1 MQFSQNRMERF
12 RKHQSER
19 EEQMNQL
26 ETAVEYQSVINTFRL
41 CSPKEE
47 TREIGYI
54 PLRLGVKTIGVKKG
68 FYQEVLQ
75 NGCRV
80 KVSAVDA
87 FRYLWRT
94 RNQVTFD
101 VFSQN

>member
-1 MQFSQNRMERF
+1 MERF
-12 RKHQSER
+12 RKHQSVR

-26 ETAVEYQSVINTFRL
+26 ETTVEYQSIINTFRL
-41 CSPKEE
+41 CSSNVE

-68 FYQEVLQ
+68 FYREVLQ
-75 NGCRV
+75 NSCRV

-87 FRYLWRT
+87 FRYLWR
-94 RNQVTFD
+94 NKNHVWFD